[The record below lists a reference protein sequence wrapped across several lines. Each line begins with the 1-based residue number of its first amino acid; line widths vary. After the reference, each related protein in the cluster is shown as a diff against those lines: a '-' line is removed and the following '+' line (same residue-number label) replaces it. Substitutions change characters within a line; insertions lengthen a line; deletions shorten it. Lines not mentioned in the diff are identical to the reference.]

1 MERERHADRLPTHDD
16 YPDRADGRGHRER
29 MTQPA
34 HCSDPGAIIRKQ
46 DDGLFS
52 ERQHPLV
59 RIALVGFGTVGQS
72 VARILCEGDRRP
84 LALSHICNRR
94 VERKVVDWVPPAVNW
109 TSDFD
114 DVLRSDADVVVEV
127 IGGVEPA
134 GDWIRRALE
143 AGKSVVTANKQVMA
157 HAGAE
162 LMQVAADRE
171 RHLLFEASVAGGIP
185 IVRAVREGLAGD
197 RLRRVLGVLNG
208 TCNYM
213 LTRMEADQVSFGE
226 ALREAQERGYAEA
239 DPTADVDGGDAQAKL
254 AILSTI
260 GLGRR
265 IAAGSIPLRSI
276 RPVEPVDFTYARRLG
291 CTIRQVSRA
300 EAMPGGADVTA
311 SVQPMLVP
319 LTSPLARAE
328 GSQNVVIVDG
338 AYGGETAFRGFGAG
352 GDPTAV
358 AVVSDL
364 EAIARAGV
372 GAARGWRRA
381 EHARVET
388 DFEASHYLRFVIVD
402 RPGIIASLAGVF
414 VRHGL
419 NIDSVLQE
427 PDWPKSALP
436 FVVTLE
442 PCNSGD
448 VQAALAEIEAFDFHA
463 RPPVWMPILP
473 RGERCQ

>member
-1 MERERHADRLPTHDD
+1 MAFFP
-16 YPDRADGRGHRER
+16 
-29 MTQPA
+29 
-34 HCSDPGAIIRKQ
+34 
-46 DDGLFS
+46 
-52 ERQHPLV
+52 ERQHFVL

-72 VARILCEGDRRP
+72 VARMLGNGAERP
-84 LALSHICNRR
+84 LALSHVCNRR
-94 VERKVVDWVPPAVNW
+94 VERKVVDWVPEAVAW

-127 IGGVEPA
+127 IGGLEPA
-134 GDWIRRALE
+134 ADWIRRALE

-157 HAGAE
+157 RQGAD
-162 LMQVAADRE
+162 LLQVAADRR
-171 RHLLFEASVAGGIP
+171 RHLLFEAAVAGGIP
-185 IVRAVREGLAGD
+185 IIRAVREGLAGD
-197 RLRRVLGVLNG
+197 RLQRVLGVLNG

-213 LTRMEADQVSFGE
+213 LTRMEAGQVSFDD
-226 ALREAQERGYAEA
+226 ALREAQHLGYAEA

-254 AILSTI
+254 AILSAV

-265 IAAGSIPLRSI
+265 VDAEAIPLRSI

-291 CTIRQVSRA
+291 CTIRQVSRV
-300 EAMPGGADVTA
+300 EALGGDGGVTA

-328 GSQNVVIVDG
+328 GSQNVVVVDG
-338 AYGGETAFRGFGAG
+338 AHGGETAFRGFGAG

-358 AVVSDL
+358 AIVSDL

-372 GAARGWRRA
+372 TAPRSWRPAA
-381 EHARVET
+381 EARIEA
-388 DFEASHYLRFVIVD
+388 DFEAPQYLRFVIVD
-402 RPGIIASLAGVF
+402 QPGIIASLAGVF
-414 VRHGL
+414 LRHGL

-442 PCNSGD
+442 PCSSGA

-473 RGERCQ
+473 RGERCS

>member
-1 MERERHADRLPTHDD
+1 M
-16 YPDRADGRGHRER
+16 
-29 MTQPA
+29 
-34 HCSDPGAIIRKQ
+34 
-46 DDGLFS
+46 
-52 ERQHPLV
+52 
-59 RIALVGFGTVGQS
+59 
-72 VARILCEGDRRP
+72 
-84 LALSHICNRR
+84 
-94 VERKVVDWVPPAVNW
+94 
-109 TSDFD
+109 
-114 DVLRSDADVVVEV
+114 
-127 IGGVEPA
+127 
-134 GDWIRRALE
+134 
-143 AGKSVVTANKQVMA
+143 
-157 HAGAE
+157 
-162 LMQVAADRE
+162 
-171 RHLLFEASVAGGIP
+171 
-185 IVRAVREGLAGD
+185 RAVREGLAGD

-265 IAAGSIPLRSI
+265 VAAGSIPLRSI

-300 EAMPGGADVTA
+300 EAMAGGADVTA

-372 GAARGWRRA
+372 SAPRGWRRA
-381 EHARVET
+381 ENARVET
-388 DFEASHYLRFVIVD
+388 DFEAPHYLRFVIVD
-402 RPGIIASLAGVF
+402 RPGIISSLAGVF

-442 PCNSGD
+442 PCSSGD

-463 RPPVWMPILP
+463 RAPVWMPILP

>member
-1 MERERHADRLPTHDD
+1 MAF
-16 YPDRADGRGHRER
+16 
-29 MTQPA
+29 
-34 HCSDPGAIIRKQ
+34 
-46 DDGLFS
+46 FS
-52 ERQHPLV
+52 ERQHFVL

-72 VARILCEGDRRP
+72 VARMLGNGAERP
-84 LALSHICNRR
+84 LVLSHVCNRR
-94 VERKVVDWVPPAVNW
+94 VERKVVDWVPDAVVW

-127 IGGVEPA
+127 IGGLEPA
-134 GDWIRRALE
+134 ADWIRQALE

-157 HAGAE
+157 RQGAD
-162 LMQVAADRE
+162 LLQVAADRR
-171 RHLLFEASVAGGIP
+171 RHLLFEAAVAGGIP
-185 IVRAVREGLAGD
+185 IIRAVREGLAGD
-197 RLRRVLGVLNG
+197 RLQRVLGVLNG

-213 LTRMEADQVSFGE
+213 LTRMEAGQVSFDE
-226 ALREAQERGYAEA
+226 ALREAQHLGYAEA

-254 AILSTI
+254 AILSAV

-265 IAAGSIPLRSI
+265 VDAEAIPLRSI
-276 RPVEPVDFTYARRLG
+276 RPVEPVDFTYSRRLG
-291 CTIRQVSRA
+291 CTIRQVSRV
-300 EAMPGGADVTA
+300 EALGGDGGVTA

-328 GSQNVVIVDG
+328 GSQNVVVVDG
-338 AYGGETAFRGFGAG
+338 AHGGETAFRGFGAG

-358 AVVSDL
+358 AIVSDL

-372 GAARGWRRA
+372 TAPRSWRPAA
-381 EHARVET
+381 EARIEA
-388 DFEASHYLRFVIVD
+388 DFEAPQYLRFVIVD
-402 RPGIIASLAGVF
+402 QPGIIASLAGVF
-414 VRHGL
+414 LRHGL

-442 PCNSGD
+442 PCSSGA

-473 RGERCQ
+473 RGERCS

>member
-1 MERERHADRLPTHDD
+1 M
-16 YPDRADGRGHRER
+16 
-29 MTQPA
+29 
-34 HCSDPGAIIRKQ
+34 
-46 DDGLFS
+46 
-52 ERQHPLV
+52 V
-59 RIALVGFGTVGQS
+59 RVALVGFGTVGRS
-72 VARILCEGDRRP
+72 VARILCAGGHRP
-84 LALSHICNRR
+84 LVLSHVCNRR
-94 VERKVVDWVPPAVNW
+94 VERKVVDWVPPTVTW
-109 TSDFD
+109 TSDYE

-127 IGGVEPA
+127 VGGLEPA
-134 GDWIRRALE
+134 GAWIRSALD

-162 LMQVAADRE
+162 LLQVAADRE
-171 RHLLFEASVAGGIP
+171 RHLLFEAAVAGGIP

-197 RLRRVLGVLNG
+197 RLQRVLGVLNG

-213 LTRMEADQVSFGE
+213 LTRMEADHVSFDE

-254 AILSTI
+254 TILSTI

-265 IAAGSIPLRSI
+265 IAAAAIPLRSI
-276 RPVEPVDFTYARRLG
+276 RPVEPVDFTYAQRLG

-300 EAMPGGADVTA
+300 EAMDGGPDVTA

-338 AYGGETAFRGFGAG
+338 AHGGETAFRGFGAG

-372 GAARGWRRA
+372 TARRCWRHV
-381 EHARVET
+381 EDARVEAE
-388 DFEASHYLRFVIVD
+388 FEASHYLRFVIVD
-402 RPGIIASLAGVF
+402 RPGIIASLAAVF
-414 VRHGL
+414 LRHGL

-442 PCNSGD
+442 PCSSGA
-448 VQAALAEIEAFDFHA
+448 VQAALSEIEAFDFHA